1 MKGIAA
7 LGALVIL
14 AGCATAPMVSRD
26 TPSIE
31 LTETGLGPAG
41 SPLQIDFG
49 RAQQGVLDAVT
60 ALQGEGPR
68 DAGVNGECGAGPV
81 FAANWDNGLTLNF
94 QNDRFLG
101 WVVQAPFKAG
111 YPAGATPLGTAEAD
125 LAGITLEDTTLGKEF
140 FGGGMWHLVEED
152 RAQVTTVWSG
162 LTCFFR

>member
-1 MKGIAA
+1 MA
-7 LGALVIL
+7 
-14 AGCATAPMVSRD
+14 SRE
-26 TPSIE
+26 TPAIQ

-68 DAGVNGECGAGPV
+68 AATLQRECGAGPV
-81 FAANWDNGLTLNF
+81 FVANWDNGLTLNF
-94 QNDRFLG
+94 MDNKFLG
-101 WVVQAPFKAG
+101 WVVQAPFRAA
-111 YPAGATPLGTAEAD
+111 YPTGAVPLGTAEAD
-125 LAGITLEDTTLGKEF
+125 LAGLTLDETSLGKEF

-152 RAQVTTVWSG
+152 RAQVTTIWSG